1 MTDVQVTVLTPTEN
15 RRVAQAMLDYG
26 MLAEGDR
33 VLVAV
38 SGGIDSL
45 VLAWLLHN
53 WRRKAPIAYE
63 VQTVHIDMQPDSG
76 QPGSR
81 AAATAAQL
89 AALGIACEILPA
101 EQPVVLEKGA
111 NPAGLCH
118 RCARNRRRQ
127 LFERARQGGCGKLA
141 FGHHRDDIVETFFI
155 NLTSGGNI
163 STMRPKQALFSG
175 RLALIRPL
183 AYLEKEEIRAIG
195 RRLRLEPVP
204 ATCPLA
210 EQTRR
215 KDIRDLLQYMYGQIP
230 GSREQVFAALGNVRS
245 EYLLIQKER
254 ESCAPALTA

>member
-1 MTDVQVTVLTPTEN
+1 
-15 RRVAQAMLDYG
+15 VAQAMLDYG

-33 VLVAV
+33 VLIAV

-45 VLAWLLHN
+45 VLAWLLHD
-53 WRRKAPIAYE
+53 WRRKAPISYE
-63 VQTVHIDMQPDSG
+63 VQAVHIDMQPENG
-76 QPGSR
+76 QPGGR
-81 AAATAAQL
+81 AVATAAQL
-89 AALGIACEILPA
+89 ASLGIACEILPA
-101 EQPVVLEKGA
+101 EQPVVLEEGA
-111 NPAGLCH
+111 DPAGLCH

-163 STMRPKQALFSG
+163 STMRPKQELFSG

-195 RRLRLEPVP
+195 RRLGLGLEPVP

-215 KDIRDLLQYMYGQIP
+215 KDIRDLLQHIYGQIP
-230 GSREQVFAALGNVRS
+230 GSREQIFAALGNVRS
-245 EYLLIQKER
+245 EYLLVPER
-254 ESCAPALTA
+254 KNNHAHQP

>member
-1 MTDVQVTVLTPTEN
+1 MQAVLTAAEN

-33 VLVAV
+33 VLIAV

-45 VLAWLLHN
+45 VLAWLLHD
-53 WRRKAPIAYE
+53 WRRKAPISYE
-63 VQTVHIDMQPDSG
+63 VQAVHIDMQPENG
-76 QPGSR
+76 QPGGR
-81 AAATAAQL
+81 AVATAAQL
-89 AALGIACEILPA
+89 AALGIVCEIFPA
-101 EQPVVLEKGA
+101 EQPVVLEEGA
-111 NPAGLCH
+111 DPTGLCH

-163 STMRPKQALFSG
+163 STMRPKQELFSG

-215 KDIRDLLQYMYGQIP
+215 KDIRDLLQHIYGQIP
-230 GSREQVFAALGNVRS
+230 GSREQIFAALGNVRS
-245 EYLLIQKER
+245 EYLLLQER
-254 ESCAPALTA
+254 KNNHAHQP